1 MSVMKDEAIKD
12 HNAGE
17 GLIDLTPTKQG
28 YAAMAALFGDNV
40 VGQVSREE
48 RDNARALIGSVINI
62 AGHLGNAMA
71 QGDEEAKAAYDW
83 LAAKFPEDGGK

>member
-1 MSVMKDEAIKD
+1 MKDEAIKD

-17 GLIDLTPTKQG
+17 GFIDLTPTKQG

-40 VGQVSREE
+40 IGQVSREE

-71 QGDEEAKAAYDW
+71 QGDEDAKAAYDW
-83 LAAKFPEDGGK
+83 LASKFPTK